1 MLYYSNSSD
10 STFYVNTKADGGMT
24 VDLKLR
30 AESNESY
37 SYEASVDLSEGGY
50 YQSLTVDATALENAL
65 KSNTTYDLNIY
76 SGGLLVYSDKL
87 GYKLTTSES
96 GFTTVQNTTNDDFVI
111 L

>member
-1 MLYYSNSSD
+1 MLYYSDSSD
-10 STFYVNTKADGGMT
+10 STFYVNTKADGGLT
-24 VDLKLR
+24 VELKLR

-37 SYEASVDLSEGGY
+37 SYEAPVDLTDGGY
-50 YQSLTVDATALENAL
+50 YQSITIDTTALEAAL
-65 KSNTTYDLNIY
+65 TSNTTYDLALY

-96 GFTTVQNTTNDDFVI
+96 NFTTVQNTTNDDFII